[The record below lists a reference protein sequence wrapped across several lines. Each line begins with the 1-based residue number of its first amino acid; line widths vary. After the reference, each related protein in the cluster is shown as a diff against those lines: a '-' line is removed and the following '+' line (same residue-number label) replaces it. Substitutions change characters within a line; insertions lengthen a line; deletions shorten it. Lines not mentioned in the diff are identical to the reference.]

1 MESVLAVALFDLGF
15 VAPPLAVV
23 IGIVMLVMPA
33 RPKVVVST
41 QATALKQA

>member
-1 MESVLAVALFDLGF
+1 MENVLAIALFDLAL

-33 RPKVVVST
+33 ARPKVIAST
-41 QATALKQA
+41 QTTAHAA